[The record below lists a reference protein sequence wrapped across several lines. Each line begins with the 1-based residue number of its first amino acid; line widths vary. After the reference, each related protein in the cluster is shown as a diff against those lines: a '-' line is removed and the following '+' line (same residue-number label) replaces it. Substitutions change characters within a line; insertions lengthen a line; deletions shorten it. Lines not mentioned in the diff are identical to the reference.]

1 MVASNAR
8 APGGPEGAG
17 APGGTARRKGDSK
30 ARPAGHDGIAASP
43 SYDGAPGSANPM
55 KLHHAILLSLAC
67 ATVLRAQD
75 GETRPEPQ
83 VVELKGRVTD
93 TAGKPVPGAAVAF
106 APAEELTTRELLASP
121 QARTDADGNWKLQW
135 QVPTDPASS
144 RANRTVLL
152 VAADR
157 HASLARNIALKP
169 RKGAAGGGR
178 GGKFVPP
185 RGGSASMTMPE
196 FELVQDQGTLVLLPA
211 ARLVGRVRSED
222 GAPLAGVE
230 VVATDALDGTR
241 FLSATS
247 SNLRCSAMSGAD
259 GIFELDHVLDRAVS
273 LRFRLDGHF
282 EERVSPVAARTPLD
296 VTLKRSGHI
305 SGRVLDKDGRG
316 LGAAHLMVAY
326 ELATDGMPTEVAEDG
341 SFRATVLRPGRWRAT
356 ARVVRDDVVLQGQT
370 EAMNGA
376 APNLEILCK
385 GEAAEGGAKGGGKL
399 SVRAVA
405 RGDGKPVAA
414 FRALALW
421 DEYSSQN
428 PSYRDYRL
436 RLMRDQATP
445 AKDGTATVD
454 GPATHESRLGMVQVL
469 AEGFAPALLTEVEFK
484 DLEEG
489 TTREPVTVELVPMAT
504 VKGRVVDAKSGE
516 PIAGAIVWART
527 QQDPNMGYYQEPEGD
542 PSDAVRSAADGTFE
556 VQQLGE
562 GQWELHVRH
571 PRRPRA
577 QPLKL
582 ELGASEQKADVKLTM
597 LPGATVKGR
606 LADPESLR
614 DYKVFLHRMA
624 DFQSGTSSYGRM
636 FYGNQGGQQDD
647 GSIVLGSDGS
657 FEFNG
662 VELGNYLLVLVQ
674 PARPRDGEALYLP
687 LEPFRVRPE
696 GIDRVFET
704 RRDKPG
710 SIRGTVRFPRSGVPF
725 ERVVA
730 IAQRVNEDQPMF
742 FSPFNIDY
750 SGIRAFL
757 DDEGRFT
764 LPVGPGKYR
773 LRLVDVATGICLHA
787 TDDPLVVDAD
797 QQVPLE
803 LAPVLHEVLLRV
815 RKDGEAAEM
824 AMIDRIELRVTPKPK
839 DNAAGGAMMIM
850 GGDNENYDTGIGIRV
865 QPGEQDVLVVVPE
878 GQVRCHA
885 RNNVVQIRVDN
896 ERWNQVALGKAD
908 FETSDKPEKLEVE
921 LKVGAPPEVPPA
933 NNAEKEQAE
942 DGTVIEAQVLEIK

>member
-1 MVASNAR
+1 
-8 APGGPEGAG
+8 
-17 APGGTARRKGDSK
+17 
-30 ARPAGHDGIAASP
+30 
-43 SYDGAPGSANPM
+43 M
-55 KLHHAILLSLAC
+55 KHHLAILLSLAC
-67 ATVLRAQD
+67 APVLCAQD
-75 GETRPEPQ
+75 GEARPEPQ

-93 TAGKPVPGAAVAF
+93 AQGKPVAGAAVAF
-106 APAEELTTRELLASP
+106 APADEFTTRELLASP
-121 QARTDADGNWKLQW
+121 QARTDADGNWTLQW
-135 QVPTDPASS
+135 QVPQDPASS
-144 RANRTVLL
+144 RANRTLLL

-157 HASLARNIALKP
+157 HASLARTVALKP
-169 RKGAAGGGR
+169 RKGAAGG
-178 GGKFVPP
+178 KFVLP
-185 RGGSASMTMPE
+185 RGGSASVKVPE
-196 FELVQDQGTLVLLPA
+196 FEPVQDQGTLVLLPA

-247 SNLRCSAMSGAD
+247 SNLRCRATSGTD

-296 VTLKRSGHI
+296 VTMKRSGHI

-316 LGAAHLMVAY
+316 LGGAVLMVAY
-326 ELATDGMPTEVAEDG
+326 ELATDGMPTEVGPDG
-341 SFRATVLRPGRWRAT
+341 SFRATVMRPGRWRAT
-356 ARVVRDDVVLQGQT
+356 ARVVRDEVVLQGQT

-385 GEAAEGGAKGGGKL
+385 GDAAEGGVKGGGKL

-405 RGDGKPVAA
+405 KAEGKPVAA
-414 FRALALW
+414 FRAIALW

-436 RLMRDQATP
+436 RLLRDQATA
-445 AKDGTATVD
+445 AKDGTAIVD
-454 GPATHESRLGMVQVL
+454 GPNEHESRLGMVQVL

-489 TTREPVTVELVPMAT
+489 QNREPVTVELVPMAT

-516 PIAGAIVWART
+516 PIADAIVWART

-562 GQWELHVRH
+562 GLWELHVRH

-582 ELGASEQKADVKLTM
+582 ELGASEQKLDVKLTM
-597 LPGATVKGR
+597 MPGATVKGR
-606 LADPESLR
+606 LADSESLR

-647 GSIVLGSDGS
+647 GSILLGNDGS

-704 RRDKPG
+704 KRDKPG
-710 SIRGTVRFPRSGVPF
+710 TIRGTVRFPRSGVPF
-725 ERVVA
+725 DRVVA

-773 LRLVDVATGICLHA
+773 VRLVDVATGISLHA

-839 DNAAGGAMMIM
+839 DNAAGGGAVVMM

-885 RNNVVQIRVDN
+885 RNNVMQIRVDN

-933 NNAEKEQAE
+933 NNGEKEQAE

>member
-1 MVASNAR
+1 M
-8 APGGPEGAG
+8 
-17 APGGTARRKGDSK
+17 
-30 ARPAGHDGIAASP
+30 ARPTPAKL
-43 SYDGAPGSANPM
+43 M
-55 KLHHAILLSLAC
+55 KLHLALLLSLAC
-67 ATVLRAQD
+67 TPVLRAQ
-75 GETRPEPQ
+75 ETEARPAPQPQ

-93 TAGKPVPGAAVAF
+93 TAGRPVVGAAVAF
-106 APAEELTTRELLASP
+106 APVDESATRELLASAP
-121 QARTDADGNWKLQW
+121 SRTDAEGNWTLQW
-135 QVPTDPASS
+135 QVPTDPANL
-144 RANRTVLL
+144 RANRTQLL
-152 VAADR
+152 VVAER
-157 HASLARNIALKP
+157 HAGFARTVALAP
-169 RKGAAGGGR
+169 RKGAGPRGAVRMGR
-178 GGKFVPP
+178 FVPP
-185 RGGSASMTMPE
+185 RGGSATMAVPE
-196 FELVQDQGTLVLLPA
+196 FEPVQDQGTLVLLPA

-247 SNLRCSAMSGAD
+247 SNLRCRAVSGAD
-259 GIFELDHVLDRAVS
+259 GIFELEHVLDRAVS

-296 VTLKRSGHI
+296 VTMKRSGHI
-305 SGRVLDKDGRG
+305 SGRVLDQDGRG
-316 LGAAHLMVAY
+316 LGGAMLMVAY
-326 ELATDGMPTEVAEDG
+326 ELSTDGMPTEVGEDG

-356 ARVVRDDVVLQGQT
+356 ARVVRDEVVLQGQT
-370 EAMNGA
+370 EPMSGA

-385 GEAAEGGAKGGGKL
+385 GDAAEGGHKGGGKL
-399 SVRAVA
+399 SVRARA
-405 RGDGKPVAA
+405 KADGAPVTA
-414 FRALALW
+414 FRAIALW

-436 RLMRDQATP
+436 RLMRDQATV
-445 AKDGTATVD
+445 AKDGTAVLD
-454 GPATHESRLGMVQVL
+454 GPAEHESRLGMVQVL
-469 AEGFAPALLTEVEFK
+469 AEGFAPALLTEIEFK
-484 DLEEG
+484 DLEQG
-489 TTREPVTVELVPMAT
+489 QQREPVTVELVPMAT
-504 VKGRVVDAKSGE
+504 VRGRVVDAKNGE
-516 PIAGAIVWART
+516 PVADAIVWART

-542 PSDAVRSAADGTFE
+542 PADAVRSAADGTFE
-556 VQQLGE
+556 VKQLGE
-562 GQWELHVRH
+562 GAWELHVRH

-582 ELGASEQKADVKLTM
+582 ELGPAEQKTDVKLTM

-606 LADPESLR
+606 LADSESLR

-624 DFQSGTSSYGRM
+624 DFQSGTSSYGRV
-636 FYGNQGGQQDD
+636 FYGGQGNQQDD
-647 GSIVLGSDGS
+647 NSIVLGNDGA

-662 VELGNYLLVLVQ
+662 VELGNYLLVVVQ

-704 RRDKPG
+704 KRDKPG
-710 SIRGTVRFPRSGVPF
+710 RIRGTVRFPRSGVPF
-725 ERVVA
+725 DRVVA

-757 DDEGRFT
+757 DDEGRFA

-773 LRLVDVATGICLHA
+773 VRLVDVATGISLHA
-787 TDDPLVVDAD
+787 TEETLVVDAD
-797 QQVPLE
+797 QEVPLE

-815 RKDGEAAEM
+815 RKDPEAAEM

-839 DNAAGGAMMIM
+839 DNAAGGAAVVMM

-908 FETSDKPEKLEVE
+908 FETSDKPGKLEVE
-921 LKVGAPPEVPPA
+921 VKVGAPPDIPPA
-933 NNAEKEQAE
+933 PNAEKEQAD
-942 DGTVIEAQVLEIK
+942 DGTVIEAQVVEIK